1 MLSQPGRPVRGY
13 RPGRYGLDED
23 EGEDQRMRLVNL
35 ELYSRRAQAGLPIFE
50 DDQPVLAVGKQAK
63 ALS

>member
-23 EGEDQRMRLVNL
+23 EGEDQQVRLANV
-35 ELYSRRAQAGLPIFE
+35 EVYSRRAQAGLPIFE
-50 DDQPVLAVGKQAK
+50 EDQPELTLQKHKK
-63 ALS
+63 A

>member
-23 EGEDQRMRLVNL
+23 EGEDQQVRLANV
-35 ELYSRRAQAGLPIFE
+35 EVYSRRAQAGLPIFE
-50 DDQPVLAVGKQAK
+50 EDQPQLALQKHKK
-63 ALS
+63 A